1 MSSFSY
7 TDSYLQY
14 LNNAASSI
22 DDKALEQI
30 NLALKDTDW
39 DSPSS
44 SYEWNN
50 LAVLSLV
57 EAEQCDDLEMR
68 SVYLETAF
76 EALNNGIEIDN
87 HPLCIAHLALIHSLV
102 GETQEAINIG
112 FSAFVNLL
120 QLAYS
125 NTAILPGLIY
135 LPINQKFLD
144 KEHNSFKL
152 IFQAKNI
159 YQQSLCLLSEVLCRS
174 QLVFYNTGGLRILN
188 LNAHLL
194 PQSAHTNLKLGI
206 SNFMCN
212 QWEGILH
219 LHKARELEPNYVNA
233 IQALYLVYRDIGQL
247 GTANY
252 WLKIAQ
258 EFAQQHPDLQQWE
271 WAKLALDS
279 KFTYILFENSLTMA
293 VEPSFR
299 SIVTGVLVAEGDWF
313 EKEMEFWRS
322 WLKPGM
328 TVIDVGANV
337 GVYTFSAALQV
348 GAQGKVIAIEP
359 FSGCVNCLEETSKIN
374 QLSQVEVCR
383 GAASEKAGTVKLSL
397 HAASELNEIV
407 DAGTSDNMQPG
418 TFEEVSCFTL
428 DSLIAKENLS
438 QVDFLKID
446 AEGHELQVLEG
457 CEQILSDFKPVIMY
471 ENIAASQGSNLP
483 VAKFL
488 INKGYE
494 LFKYKPYVQS
504 LIPLTTLEEVH
515 GNLNI
520 IALCKSDN

>member
-7 TDSYLQY
+7 SDSYLQY
-14 LNNAASSI
+14 INKATSSL
-22 DDKALEQI
+22 DNEALEQI
-30 NLALKDTDW
+30 NLALKNTNW
-39 DSPSS
+39 DCPGL

-50 LAVLSLV
+50 LAVLTLI

-68 SVYLETAF
+68 SIYLETVF
-76 EALNNGIEIDN
+76 EALTNGIEIDN
-87 HPLCIAHLALIHSLV
+87 HPLCIAHLALTHSLI
-102 GETQEAINIG
+102 GETQEAMNIA
-112 FSAFVNLL
+112 FSAFVNMLH
-120 QLAYS
+120 LAYS
-125 NTAILPGLIY
+125 NTNIYPGLIY
-135 LPINQKFLD
+135 LPNARHESID
-144 KEHNSFKL
+144 KNFSDLRL
-152 IFQAKNI
+152 ILETKNI
-159 YQQSLCLLSEVLCRS
+159 YQQALCLLSEVLCRS
-174 QLVFYNTGGLRILN
+174 QLVFYNTGGLRLLN

-194 PQSAHTNLKLGI
+194 PQSATNNLKLGI

-219 LHKARELEPNYVNA
+219 LHKAREIDPNYVNA
-233 IQALYLVYRDIGQL
+233 IQSLYLVYRDMGQL
-247 GTANY
+247 ETANY
-252 WLKIAQ
+252 WLQIAQ
-258 EFAQQHPDLQQWE
+258 EYSDLQEWQ

-299 SIVTGVLVAEGDWF
+299 SIVTGVLIAEGDWF

-359 FSGCVNCLEETSKIN
+359 FFECVNCLEETCRIN
-374 QLSQVEVCR
+374 QLPQVKVCR
-383 GAASEKAGTVKLSL
+383 GAASSTSGTVRLSL

-407 DAGTSDNMQPG
+407 DADTSDNMQPG

-428 DSLIAKENLS
+428 DSLIVKENLS

-446 AEGHELQVLEG
+446 AEGHELKVLEG
-457 CEQILSDFKPVIMY
+457 CEQILNDFKPVIIY
-471 ENIAASQGSNLP
+471 ENVAGSQGSNLP
-483 VAKFL
+483 VAEFL
-488 INKGYE
+488 INNDYE
-494 LFKYKPYVQS
+494 LFKYKPYVRS

-520 IALCKSDN
+520 IALPKSNN